1 LQFAVTA
8 DEQHVVYFAEDARQ
22 DEDLWISDAQF
33 RNSRRLTHLNPQFD
47 AQSMGHAQLVHWLAE
62 NGEPLQGVLLLPVDY
77 KEGVRY
83 PLLVWVYGGVSL
95 SDHFDRFGLAYRG
108 VFNMQLFAT
117 RGYAVL
123 LPDAP
128 LRLGTPMLDLALTVL
143 PGVNKIIEMGIADPN
158 RLGVMGHSYGGYS
171 TLGLIVQTSRFKAA
185 VDIDGLGDLGAAYGE
200 MDSDG
205 TAFDTAIEET
215 GQGQMGG
222 TPWQFRDRYVENSP
236 IFYLNRTNTPLLI
249 IHGSDD
255 KTVAPFLGDEIF
267 VGLRRLG
274 KEVEYAKYQGE
285 GHSPL
290 YWSYANQVDVANR
303 MISWFDAHLKD
314 AGERDKK
321 GPAK

>member
-1 LQFAVTA
+1 
-8 DEQHVVYFAEDARQ
+8 
-22 DEDLWISDAQF
+22 
-33 RNSRRLTHLNPQFD
+33 
-47 AQSMGHAQLVHWLAE
+47 
-62 NGEPLQGVLLLPVDY
+62 
-77 KEGVRY
+77 
-83 PLLVWVYGGVSL
+83 
-95 SDHFDRFGLAYRG
+95 
-108 VFNMQLFAT
+108 
-117 RGYAVL
+117 
-123 LPDAP
+123 
-128 LRLGTPMLDLALTVL
+128 LTVL